1 MFTQEFIYF
10 GIFICCFGFKGLLK
24 VYYRALE
31 TNGPFVFQ
39 EQQVLKQLSGF
50 IRTMVV
56 NVFIDLTDHP
66 MPQGPQPPSKKLSGC
81 FYGFLV
87 LFRSPNVYIHLC
99 GKRYMSGQICSKK

>member
-10 GIFICCFGFKGLLK
+10 GILSAALALK
-24 VYYRALE
+24 VYYGALE

-56 NVFIDLTDHP
+56 NVFTDLTDHL
-66 MPQGPQPPSKKLSGC
+66 MPQGP
-81 FYGFLV
+81 
-87 LFRSPNVYIHLC
+87 
-99 GKRYMSGQICSKK
+99 